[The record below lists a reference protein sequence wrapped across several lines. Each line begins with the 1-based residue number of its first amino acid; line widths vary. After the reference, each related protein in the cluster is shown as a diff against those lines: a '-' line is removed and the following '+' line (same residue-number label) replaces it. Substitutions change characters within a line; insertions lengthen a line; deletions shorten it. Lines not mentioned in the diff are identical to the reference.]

1 MHSRDVS
8 LRSINTV
15 MMMTKNSKEI
25 QEIFLLLVS
34 MKCVKKTVTIW
45 IKYGQFYGNCMC
57 SSYQV
62 VYSS

>member
-45 IKYGQFYGNCMC
+45 IKYGLLWQLHVLKLP
-57 SSYQV
+57 SSL
-62 VYSS
+62 